1 MKKILILIGFLL
13 CTINGARAQM
23 PGLINDSTTHSVH
36 PGMKYSEY
44 KNLYNTAFYLP
55 EAGDLYSPAWAGILS
70 FLVPGLG
77 QGLDGE
83 WGRAAL
89 FYLGNMTFVTV
100 SLSQA
105 GRNFYITSD
114 SNKTYGTYKE
124 PGNQW
129 VSLGAL
135 ICAFGV
141 DIWSI
146 IDAVKVAKVKNMYY
160 QDLRNQQKPVS
171 VSLSPFLT
179 NTQAGIHSYVQ
190 QPAAGLSLRLNF

>member
-1 MKKILILIGFLL
+1 MKKVLILICLLL
-13 CTINGARAQM
+13 CSIYGAKAQM
-23 PGLINDSTTHSVH
+23 SGSMIEQTMNSVH

-44 KNLYNTAFYLP
+44 KNLYDTAFYLP

-77 QGLDGE
+77 QGLDDE

-89 FYLGNMTFVTV
+89 FYLGNMTCVTV
-100 SLSQA
+100 AMSQA
-105 GRNFYITSD
+105 GRDFYITSD
-114 SNKTYGTYKE
+114 PDKIYDTYKN

-129 VSLGAL
+129 ILLGAL
-135 ICAFGV
+135 VCAAGI

-160 QDLRNQQKPVS
+160 QDLRDRQKSVS
-171 VSLSPFLT
+171 VSLSPFLIDAT
-179 NTQAGIHSYVQ
+179 ADTQNNTQM
-190 QPAAGLSLRLNF
+190 AAGLSLRLLF